1 MKKTTKRLVLAVL
14 LFLLLLLT
22 GYFILAFY
30 YREGFSVNTWINGVY
45 CTGKTVEEVN
55 SELLLRTEAPNI
67 VIVDR
72 EGTEYTISL
81 AEADYQADYSNVL
94 EHYRQ
99 EQNPFLWVDNV
110 LFHSRRELSPTVTVD
125 VDGLRRAY
133 DSLEFVRAE
142 QQKNK
147 DYSLARDTSGEYVF
161 TDGLAGRI
169 DLEKA
174 FLALENTV
182 ENGQETLNLSDS
194 GCYYDITPNENQKTL
209 RNLWKEIERYQ
220 SLSLIHIRRC
230 RRRG

>member
-94 EHYRQ
+94 ESY
-99 EQNPFLWVDNV
+99 
-110 LFHSRRELSPTVTVD
+110 
-125 VDGLRRAY
+125 
-133 DSLEFVRAE
+133 
-142 QQKNK
+142 
-147 DYSLARDTSGEYVF
+147 
-161 TDGLAGRI
+161 LAGT
-169 DLEKA
+169 ES
-174 FLALENTV
+174 V
-182 ENGQETLNLSDS
+182 PVGGQCSVSLPEGTFSHSDR
-194 GCYYDITPNENQKTL
+194 GCGWASE
-209 RNLWKEIERYQ
+209 
-220 SLSLIHIRRC
+220 SL
-230 RRRG
+230 

>member
-1 MKKTTKRLVLAVL
+1 MSTVP
-14 LFLLLLLT
+14 
-22 GYFILAFY
+22 
-30 YREGFSVNTWINGVY
+30 ENG
-45 CTGKTVEEVN
+45 GG
-55 SELLLRTEAPNI
+55 SEFGALLRTEAPNI

-147 DYSLARDTSGEYVF
+147 DYSLARDSSGEYVF

-174 FLALENTV
+174 FWRWRT
-182 ENGQETLNLSDS
+182 Q
-194 GCYYDITPNENQKTL
+194 
-209 RNLWKEIERYQ
+209 
-220 SLSLIHIRRC
+220 
-230 RRRG
+230 

>member
-14 LFLLLLLT
+14 LFLLILLT

-99 EQNPFLWVDNV
+99 GQCSVSLPEGTFS
-110 LFHSRRELSPTVTVD
+110 HSDRGCGWASE
-125 VDGLRRAY
+125 
-133 DSLEFVRAE
+133 SL
-142 QQKNK
+142 
-147 DYSLARDTSGEYVF
+147 
-161 TDGLAGRI
+161 
-169 DLEKA
+169 
-174 FLALENTV
+174 
-182 ENGQETLNLSDS
+182 
-194 GCYYDITPNENQKTL
+194 
-209 RNLWKEIERYQ
+209 
-220 SLSLIHIRRC
+220 
-230 RRRG
+230 

>member
-1 MKKTTKRLVLAVL
+1 M
-14 LFLLLLLT
+14 LLLLT

-72 EGTEYTISL
+72 EGQSIQSL
-81 AEADYQADYSNVL
+81 FAEADYQADYSNVL

-125 VDGLRRAY
+125 VDALRRAY

-142 QQKNK
+142 QHKNK

-161 TDGLAGRI
+161 TDGLA
-169 DLEKA
+169 D
-174 FLALENTV
+174 ALT
-182 ENGQETLNLSDS
+182 
-194 GCYYDITPNENQKTL
+194 
-209 RNLWKEIERYQ
+209 W
-220 SLSLIHIRRC
+220 RRLFW
-230 RRRG
+230 RWRTQ

>member
-22 GYFILAFY
+22 GYY

-125 VDGLRRAY
+125 EDALRRAY

-142 QQKNK
+142 QHKNK
-147 DYSLARDTSGEYVF
+147 DYSLGEGFFGV
-161 TDGLAGRI
+161 GEHSRKRAGDVKPVR
-169 DLEKA
+169 
-174 FLALENTV
+174 
-182 ENGQETLNLSDS
+182 
-194 GCYYDITPNENQKTL
+194 
-209 RNLWKEIERYQ
+209 
-220 SLSLIHIRRC
+220 
-230 RRRG
+230 

>member
-55 SELLLRTEAPNI
+55 SELCCVQRLRILSSWTERGQSIQSLLRKQIIRQITVTYWNI
-67 VIVDR
+67 T
-72 EGTEYTISL
+72 G
-81 AEADYQADYSNVL
+81 
-94 EHYRQ
+94 Q

-147 DYSLARDTSGEYVF
+147 DYSLAPGYV
-161 TDGLAGRI
+161 GRVR
-169 DLEKA
+169 LHGW
-174 FLALENTV
+174 TC
-182 ENGQETLNLSDS
+182 GT
-194 GCYYDITPNENQKTL
+194 
-209 RNLWKEIERYQ
+209 
-220 SLSLIHIRRC
+220 H
-230 RRRG
+230 

>member
-110 LFHSRRELSPTVTVD
+110 LFHSRRELSPTVTVMWM
-125 VDGLRRAY
+125 GFGELMILWNLYGPNNRRTRITALPGIRRASTSSRM
-133 DSLEFVRAE
+133 DL
-142 QQKNK
+142 
-147 DYSLARDTSGEYVF
+147 RD
-161 TDGLAGRI
+161 
-169 DLEKA
+169 
-174 FLALENTV
+174 ALT
-182 ENGQETLNLSDS
+182 
-194 GCYYDITPNENQKTL
+194 
-209 RNLWKEIERYQ
+209 W
-220 SLSLIHIRRC
+220 RRLFW
-230 RRRG
+230 RWRTQ

>member
-125 VDGLRRAY
+125 VGELMILWNLYGPNNRRTRITALPGIRRASTSSRM
-133 DSLEFVRAE
+133 DL
-142 QQKNK
+142 
-147 DYSLARDTSGEYVF
+147 RD
-161 TDGLAGRI
+161 
-169 DLEKA
+169 
-174 FLALENTV
+174 ALT
-182 ENGQETLNLSDS
+182 
-194 GCYYDITPNENQKTL
+194 
-209 RNLWKEIERYQ
+209 W
-220 SLSLIHIRRC
+220 RRLFW
-230 RRRG
+230 RWRTQ

>member
-1 MKKTTKRLVLAVL
+1 M
-14 LFLLLLLT
+14 LLLLT

-55 SELLLRTEAPNI
+55 SELCCVQRSEYCH
-67 VIVDR
+67 R
-72 EGTEYTISL
+72 GQRGTEYTISL

-110 LFHSRRELSPTVTVD
+110 LFHSRRELSPVTVD

-147 DYSLARDTSGEYVF
+147 DYSLARDSSGEYVF

-169 DLEKA
+169 DLRRL
-174 FLALENTV
+174 LALENTV

-220 SLSLIHIRRC
+220 RC
-230 RRRG
+230 DIVYCFGQERHPVTAADCASFW

>member
-1 MKKTTKRLVLAVL
+1 M
-14 LFLLLLLT
+14 
-22 GYFILAFY
+22 
-30 YREGFSVNTWINGVY
+30 
-45 CTGKTVEEVN
+45 
-55 SELLLRTEAPNI
+55 RTEAPNI

-174 FLALENTV
+174 FWRWRT
-182 ENGQETLNLSDS
+182 Q
-194 GCYYDITPNENQKTL
+194 
-209 RNLWKEIERYQ
+209 
-220 SLSLIHIRRC
+220 
-230 RRRG
+230 

>member
-99 EQNPFLWVDNV
+99 EQNPFLWVDN
-110 LFHSRRELSPTVTVD
+110 EI
-125 VDGLRRAY
+125 GRAH
-133 DSLEFVRAE
+133 V
-142 QQKNK
+142 
-147 DYSLARDTSGEYVF
+147 
-161 TDGLAGRI
+161 
-169 DLEKA
+169 
-174 FLALENTV
+174 
-182 ENGQETLNLSDS
+182 
-194 GCYYDITPNENQKTL
+194 
-209 RNLWKEIERYQ
+209 
-220 SLSLIHIRRC
+220 
-230 RRRG
+230 